1 MIINETAYKLDDPEA
16 ALASL
21 PEAVRVAVEGLLP
34 HVNRN
39 DLGASLPAIAV
50 VQTAVRANMPPL
62 CELFGYTSASIMT
75 LGMVLIARKLY
86 EHRGAT
92 DMLKRAA
99 ESDTMPDDVR
109 RVVERIIGL

>member
-1 MIINETAYKLDDPEA
+1 MIINESSYLLDDPEA
-16 ALASL
+16 TLASL

-39 DLGASLPAIAV
+39 DLGASQPAIAA
-50 VQTAVRANMPPL
+50 VQTAVRANMQPL

-75 LGMVLIARKLY
+75 LGMVLVARKLY

-109 RVVERIIGL
+109 RVVERIIAS